1 MHEFSL
7 PAIYDVTPEACLGDL
22 VHRNAEKHPDVAVIA
37 RKRDGRWHD
46 VSAVEFLAEVRA
58 TSKGLIASGI
68 ESGDRVA
75 IMSSTRYE
83 WTLLDFA
90 ISCAGAVSVPVYETS
105 SPEQVHWILSDSGAV
120 AAVTE
125 TRAHTTVVNAVRDRL
140 PDLRQ
145 LWQIDAD
152 ALPTLARTGAGIT
165 DARLDERR
173 ATVDADSL
181 ATIVYTSGT
190 TGGPKGCPLTNR
202 NFLAELGNTT
212 ARLPE
217 LFRTGES
224 SVLLFL
230 PLAHV
235 LGRIAEVAAALAPI
249 KIGHVSNV
257 KDVTTE
263 LETFRPTLILGVPRV
278 FEKVFDAARARA
290 QSTHRGLIFDAAATT
305 AASYSRALDSGRIPW
320 HLRLGHTVFDRLVYR
335 KLRAALGGRATHAL
349 SGGAPLGERLGH
361 FFRGAG
367 FTVLEGYGLTETCGA
382 ATFNPDDRP
391 KIGTVGQPV
400 PGCAVRIDEDGEI
413 LLRGPTVFTG
423 YWHNPSATKEAFRDT
438 WFVTGDVGSLDRD
451 GYLTIS
457 GRKKEI
463 IVTAGGKNVAP
474 AVIEDRIRSHAII
487 GEVMVVGDGK
497 PFVGCLVT
505 IDREQFPTWKHL
517 HGKSAEATPA
527 DLDSDP
533 ELLEAIQAAVDDGNR
548 AVSQAEAVRKFR
560 LLHTEFTEA
569 NGYIT
574 PSLKLKRNL
583 VLRDFADEVE
593 ALYST

>member
-1 MHEFSL
+1 M
-7 PAIYDVTPEACLGDL
+7 
-22 VHRNAEKHPDVAVIA
+22 
-37 RKRDGRWHD
+37 
-46 VSAVEFLAEVRA
+46 
-58 TSKGLIASGI
+58 
-68 ESGDRVA
+68 
-75 IMSSTRYE
+75 
-83 WTLLDFA
+83 
-90 ISCAGAVSVPVYETS
+90 
-105 SPEQVHWILSDSGAV
+105 
-120 AAVTE
+120 
-125 TRAHTTVVNAVRDRL
+125 
-140 PDLRQ
+140 
-145 LWQIDAD
+145 
-152 ALPTLARTGAGIT
+152 
-165 DARLDERR
+165 
-173 ATVDADSL
+173 
-181 ATIVYTSGT
+181 
-190 TGGPKGCPLTNR
+190 
-202 NFLAELGNTT
+202 
-212 ARLPE
+212 
-217 LFRTGES
+217 
-224 SVLLFL
+224 
-230 PLAHV
+230 
-235 LGRIAEVAAALAPI
+235 
-249 KIGHVSNV
+249 
-257 KDVTTE
+257 
-263 LETFRPTLILGVPRV
+263 
-278 FEKVFDAARARA
+278 
-290 QSTHRGLIFDAAATT
+290 IFDAAATT

-320 HLRLGHTVFDRLVYR
+320 HLRLRHTVFDRLVYR

-505 IDREQFPTWKHL
+505 IDREQFTTWKHL

-574 PSLKLKRNL
+574 PSLKLERNL